1 MTYEYIRV
9 TYESHASGIWV
20 TYEWHISK
28 YKWHT
33 SGIRMARNI
42 TSKQR
47 WHSHCQL
54 RITGYLNKIFYLLR
68 QYSYE
73 SSSEKCNLLL
83 NSKNLQMISTSG
95 TTVTFGTAETLLDT
109 IIDSKLNFEYHLNSI
124 CRKVSRKLNALDRV
138 SNNCM
143 PLGKRRIWWNI
154 HRMSVSLMSSNMD
167 VTFEKY
173 INNKINR
180 LHERASRI
188 VYSNYASSF
197 QGLLNK
203 DNAFSIH
210 ESLAI
215 EIYKYWII
223 YSINIYQARKLFEID
238 KNFIPE
244 ILRQLHM
251 ELKPY
256 YIWHL
261 KFGARFLKLWKWAH
275 LDKSECVCRLLCK
288 IFATCWVL

>member
-1 MTYEYIRV
+1 MHLFAFLII
-9 TYESHASGIWV
+9 ACLWV
-20 TYEWHISK
+20 NVE
-28 YKWHT
+28 
-33 SGIRMARNI
+33 
-42 TSKQR
+42 
-47 WHSHCQL
+47 
-54 RITGYLNKIFYLLR
+54 F
-68 QYSYE
+68 
-73 SSSEKCNLLL
+73 
-83 NSKNLQMISTSG
+83 
-95 TTVTFGTAETLLDT
+95 
-109 IIDSKLNFEYHLNSI
+109 
-124 CRKVSRKLNALDRV
+124 
-138 SNNCM
+138 
-143 PLGKRRIWWNI
+143 WWNI
-154 HRMSVSLMSSNMD
+154 YRMSVSLMSSNMD

-188 VYSNYASSF
+188 VCSNYASSF

-210 ESLAI
+210 ESFAI

-223 YSINIYQARKLFEID
+223 YSMNIYQTRKLFEID

-275 LDKSECVCRLLCK
+275 LDKSECVCRLCAKYLQHVGFFNYISAVIDVFMK
-288 IFATCWVL
+288 IMH